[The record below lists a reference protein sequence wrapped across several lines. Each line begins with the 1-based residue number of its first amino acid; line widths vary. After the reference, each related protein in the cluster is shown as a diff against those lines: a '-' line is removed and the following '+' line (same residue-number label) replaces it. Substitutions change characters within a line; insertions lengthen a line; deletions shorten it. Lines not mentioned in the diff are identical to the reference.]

1 MNIGLTGGI
10 ASGKSSVS
18 KLLVSLG
25 AILIDADQIAREVML
40 PGHPVLA
47 AVAKHFGQV
56 VLLEDGSLNRK
67 KLGELVFNHPDQLQ
81 ALNQITHPAIRQE
94 MRDRK
99 HKFEVQFPGRLIV
112 SDIPLLYESGLE
124 DGYEQI
130 MLVYVPRKIQLE
142 RLMKRDGLDKDQ
154 AVRRLEAQMDIE
166 EKKQKA
172 DIIIDNSG
180 DFEDTKKQ
188 ILAFWR
194 DAGLS

>member
-18 KLLVSLG
+18 EFLVSLG

-47 AVAKHFGQV
+47 AVAKQFGQG
-56 VLLEDGSLNRK
+56 VLLEDGTLNRK
-67 KLGELVFNHPDQLQ
+67 KLGEFVFNHPEQLQ
-81 ALNQITHPAIRQE
+81 ALNEITHPAIRQE
-94 MRDRK
+94 MRERRLK
-99 HKFEVQFPGRLIV
+99 YEEQYPERLIV

-130 MLVYVPRKIQLE
+130 MLVYVPRAVQLE
-142 RLMKRDGLDKDQ
+142 RLMKRDGMDKEQ
-154 AVRRLEAQMDIE
+154 AIRRLEAQMDIE

-180 DFEDTKKQ
+180 DFEETKKQ
-188 ILAFWR
+188 ILAFWHH
-194 DAGLS
+194 AGLS

>member
-47 AVAKHFGQV
+47 AVAKQFGQV

-154 AVRRLEAQMDIE
+154 AIRRLEAQMDIE